1 MKKNIFVACDF
12 SSEDEAVNLIEQ
24 IKNHIFGIKV
34 GLQYVT
40 STGIDGVKALTKFNL
55 PIMYDV
61 KAFDIKNTVE
71 GFVKSLKKIGVSYA
85 TIHLLNG
92 EETLKSAVR
101 EAKDIKFIGVSVL
114 TSFSNDDLDNLGF
127 KNDVKNQVQKLVK
140 IASRVN
146 LHGVVCSPLEVK
158 IVKKIDSK
166 LICFTPG
173 IRLESNNDD
182 QKRTMTP
189 KEAINEGSDYLILGR
204 PLTSGNPKENIK
216 KIIKSLE

>member
-12 SSEDEAVNLIEQ
+12 SSQDEAVNLIEQ

-61 KAFDIKNTVE
+61 KAFDIKNTIK
-71 GFVKSLKKIGVSYA
+71 GFVKSLKKIEVSYA

-92 EETLKSAVR
+92 EETLKSIV
-101 EAKDIKFIGVSVL
+101 EETKDIKFIGVSVL
-114 TSFSNDDLDNLGF
+114 TSFSNNDLENLGF

-158 IVKKIDSK
+158 MVKKIDSK

-216 KIIKSLE
+216 KIINSLN

>member
-1 MKKNIFVACDF
+1 M
-12 SSEDEAVNLIEQ
+12 
-24 IKNHIFGIKV
+24 
-34 GLQYVT
+34 
-40 STGIDGVKALTKFNL
+40 
-55 PIMYDV
+55 
-61 KAFDIKNTVE
+61 
-71 GFVKSLKKIGVSYA
+71 SLKKIGVSYA

-158 IVKKIDSK
+158 MVKKIDSK

>member
-12 SSEDEAVNLIEQ
+12 SSQNEAIDVIEQ

-40 STGIDGVKALTKFNL
+40 STGIDGVKALAKFNL
-55 PIMYDV
+55 PIMYDI

-71 GFVKSLKKIGVSYA
+71 NFSKSLKKLEVSYA

-92 EETLKSAVR
+92 EETLKSIVK
-101 EAKDIKFIGVSVL
+101 ENKDIKFIGVSVL
-114 TSFSNDDLDNLGF
+114 TSFSNNDLENLGF
-127 KNDVKNQVQKLVK
+127 ANNVENQVQRLVK
-140 IASRVN
+140 IASKAN
-146 LHGVVCSPLEVK
+146 LYGVVCSPWEVK
-158 IVKKIDSK
+158 MVKKINSK
-166 LICFTPG
+166 LLCFTPG
-173 IRLESNNDD
+173 IRFQVSKDD

-216 KIIKSLE
+216 KIIESLK

>member
-1 MKKNIFVACDF
+1 M
-12 SSEDEAVNLIEQ
+12 S

-40 STGIDGVKALTKFNL
+40 STGINGVQALAKFNL

-61 KAFDIKNTVE
+61 KAFDIKNTVK
-71 GFVKSLKKIGVSYA
+71 GFAKSLKKIGVSYA

-92 EETLKSAVR
+92 EETLKSIVN

-114 TSFSNDDLDNLGF
+114 TSFSNEDLESLGF
-127 KNDVKNQVQKLVK
+127 KNDVEDQVQRLVK
-140 IASRVN
+140 IASKVN

-158 IVKKIDSK
+158 MVKKIDSK
-166 LICFTPG
+166 LLCFTPG
-173 IRLESNNDD
+173 IRLKSSNDD

-204 PLTSGNPKENIK
+204 PLTSGDPKENIK

>member
-1 MKKNIFVACDF
+1 VKKNIFVACDF
-12 SSEDEAVNLIEQ
+12 SSQDEAINLIEQ
-24 IKNHIFGIKV
+24 IKDNIFGIKV
-34 GLQYVT
+34 GLQYIT
-40 STGIDGVKALTKFNL
+40 STGINGVKALSKFNL

-61 KAFDIKNTVE
+61 KAFDIKNTLK
-71 GFVKSLKKIGVSYA
+71 GFAKSLKKIGVSYA

-92 EETLKSAVR
+92 EEALKTIVN

-114 TSFSNDDLDNLGF
+114 TSFSNEDLESLGF
-127 KNDVKNQVQKLVK
+127 KNDVENQVQKLVK
-140 IASRVN
+140 IASKAN

-158 IVKKIDSK
+158 MVKKIDSK
-166 LICFTPG
+166 LLCFTPG
-173 IRLESNNDD
+173 IRLQSNNDD

-216 KIIKSLE
+216 KIIKSLK